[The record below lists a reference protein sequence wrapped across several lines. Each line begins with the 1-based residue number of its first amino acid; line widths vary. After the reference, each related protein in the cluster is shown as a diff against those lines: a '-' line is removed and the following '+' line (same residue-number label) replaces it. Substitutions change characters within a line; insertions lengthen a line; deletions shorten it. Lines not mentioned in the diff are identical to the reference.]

1 MRGERYV
8 RVPERGFRFWWET
21 ELDLTR
27 HRSRTSYAW
36 ALSDEI
42 LLIDGILLD
51 GPRNPSPCVNSN
63 GYLFHKGVCGCAEE
77 QRHGR
82 RSPNIYVLQTG
93 EILNSSTFSKLG

>member
-63 GYLFHKGVCGCAEE
+63 GYLFHKEFAVVPRSKGMAGV
-77 QRHGR
+77 R
-82 RSPNIYVLQTG
+82 PT
-93 EILNSSTFSKLG
+93 STSFKQGKF